1 VEAPATTLNRT
12 LFAPMSRR
20 QKMVLSVLAVG
31 ILGALLASASG
42 WLGGVV
48 VCGADRTPGC
58 VIWPMPVSELAWA
71 AFVLGVAAL
80 LIWQV
85 RT

>member
-1 VEAPATTLNRT
+1 
-12 LFAPMSRR
+12 MSRR
-20 QKMVLSVLAVG
+20 QAIVLCALALG
-31 ILGALLASASG
+31 IVGALFASATG
-42 WLGGVV
+42 WLGSVV